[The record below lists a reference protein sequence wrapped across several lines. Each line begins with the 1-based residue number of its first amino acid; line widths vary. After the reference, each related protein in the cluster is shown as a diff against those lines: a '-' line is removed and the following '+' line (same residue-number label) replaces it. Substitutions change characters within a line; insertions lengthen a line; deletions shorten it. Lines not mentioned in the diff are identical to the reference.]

1 MADNSD
7 PGDPKTE
14 HIYDADALIE
24 AEEDEVTRTL
34 ADADPVPEDERL
46 DISQEGDD
54 SIAGT
59 KEAEAWTPGH
69 DA

>member
-1 MADNSD
+1 MPDEE
-7 PGDPKTE
+7 PRKPTTE
-14 HIYDADALIE
+14 HVYDADAVVE

-46 DISQEGDD
+46 DITQEGDE
-54 SIAGT
+54 SMAGSA
-59 KEAEAWTPGH
+59 EAKAWTPGH